1 MNRIKEQNIQIENI
15 RDNQKIK
22 ENEIF
27 KSLKND
33 IENLRNSI
41 EIKEGTIQTLQKSHK
56 QLQDKYLKL
65 CSEKRKK
72 EQEDLL
78 IQAKEMRVKKNEREK
93 GNFNVIK
100 PNSRNRINNYSNKII
115 INANKEENKN
125 IIPKLDMKTNNNF
138 NTISSNDNYN
148 NIINNNNISNILP
161 VIGTSSD
168 IIKEEKND
176 LSNLKIDISHDDGK
190 INEINNMMKKIID
203 EFK

>member
-1 MNRIKEQNIQIENI
+1 MNRIKEQKIQIENI

-22 ENEIF
+22 ENDTF

-33 IENLRNSI
+33 IENLKNSL

-56 QLQDKYLKL
+56 QLQDKYLRL

-93 GNFNVIK
+93 GYFNVTNN
-100 PNSRNRINNYSNKII
+100 NSRNKNNNYNNKLI

-125 IIPKLDMKTNNNF
+125 IIPRL
-138 NTISSNDNYN
+138 
-148 NIINNNNISNILP
+148 L
-161 VIGTSSD
+161 
-168 IIKEEKND
+168 
-176 LSNLKIDISHDDGK
+176 
-190 INEINNMMKKIID
+190 
-203 EFK
+203 